1 MKTEMKSSLKL
12 FMRPF
17 LVVLGFMLLYALV
30 HAVLGFYGEKDS
42 ASISQNLEKTEIER
56 QNSALSPKQEE
67 ANTTTT
73 ATEENPTKDSPL
85 PLETATQKQEN
96 KQEIKQETKQENKQ
110 ETKQENKQETKQENK
125 QETKQENKQE
135 TKQENKQETKQEQ
148 EKENEPKQNSA
159 SSVQNNQKTPT
170 TPTIGKKPLEYKVAV
185 SGVNVR
191 AFPSTKGKILGS
203 LAKDKSVKVLEIQN
217 DWAKIEFSN
226 ETKGYVFLK
235 LLKKAE

>member
-12 FMRPF
+12 FVRPF

-30 HAVLGFYGEKDS
+30 HVALGFYAKKDS
-42 ASISQNLEKTEIER
+42 ASINQNLEKSETER
-56 QNSALSPKQEE
+56 SSALSPKQEE
-67 ANTTTT
+67 ANTATT
-73 ATEENPTKDSPL
+73 ATEENPTKDPPL
-85 PLETATQKQEN
+85 PLETAVQK
-96 KQEIKQETKQENKQ
+96 KETKQENKQ
-110 ETKQENKQETKQENK
+110 EN
-125 QETKQENKQE
+125 
-135 TKQENKQETKQEQ
+135 KQEQ

-159 SSVQNNQKTPT
+159 PPIQNHQKTLS

-185 SGVNVR
+185 NSVNVR

-226 ETKGYVFLK
+226 KAKGYVFLK

>member
-1 MKTEMKSSLKL
+1 MKSSLKL

-30 HAVLGFYGEKDS
+30 HAALGFYAKKDS
-42 ASISQNLEKTEIER
+42 ASISQNLEKTEMER
-56 QNSALSPKQEE
+56 QNSVLSPKQEE
-67 ANTTTT
+67 ANTATT
-73 ATEENPTKDSPL
+73 ATEENPTKDPPL
-85 PLETATQKQEN
+85 PLETATQ
-96 KQEIKQETKQENKQ
+96 
-110 ETKQENKQETKQENK
+110 
-125 QETKQENKQE
+125 KQE

-159 SSVQNNQKTPT
+159 PPIQNNQKTLS

-203 LAKDKSVKVLEIQN
+203 LAKNKSVKVLEIQN

>member
-1 MKTEMKSSLKL
+1 MRAEMKSSLKL

-17 LVVLGFMLLYALV
+17 LVVLGFMLLYALA
-30 HAVLGFYGEKDS
+30 HAALGFYGEKDS
-42 ASISQNLEKTEIER
+42 ASISQNLEKSEIER
-56 QNSALSPKQEE
+56 QNSTLSPKQEE
-67 ANTTTT
+67 ANMPPT
-73 ATEENPTKDSPL
+73 ATEENPTKDPPL

-96 KQEIKQETKQENKQ
+96 KQET
-110 ETKQENKQETKQENK
+110 
-125 QETKQENKQE
+125 
-135 TKQENKQETKQEQ
+135 KQETKQEQ
-148 EKENEPKQNSA
+148 EKENESKQNST
-159 SSVQNNQKTPT
+159 SPIQNNQKTLS
-170 TPTIGKKPLEYKVAV
+170 TPTIGKKPLEYKAAV

>member
-12 FMRPF
+12 FVRPF
-17 LVVLGFMLLYALV
+17 LVVLGFMLLCALA
-30 HAVLGFYGEKDS
+30 HAALGFYGEKDS

-73 ATEENPTKDSPL
+73 ATEENPTKDPPL
-85 PLETATQKQEN
+85 PLETAMQ
-96 KQEIKQETKQENKQ
+96 
-110 ETKQENKQETKQENK
+110 
-125 QETKQENKQE
+125 
-135 TKQENKQETKQEQ
+135 KQETKQEQ
-148 EKENEPKQNSA
+148 EKENESKQNSA
-159 SSVQNNQKTPT
+159 SPTQNNQKTPT

-203 LAKDKSVKVLEIQN
+203 LAKNKSVKVLEIQN

>member
-1 MKTEMKSSLKL
+1 MVGMKTEMKSSLKL
-12 FMRPF
+12 FVRPF

-30 HAVLGFYGEKDS
+30 HAALGFYGEKDS
-42 ASISQNLEKTEIER
+42 TSISQNLEKSEIER

-67 ANTTTT
+67 ANTATT

-85 PLETATQKQEN
+85 PLETTTQ
-96 KQEIKQETKQENKQ
+96 KQENKQ
-110 ETKQENKQETKQENK
+110 ETKQENKQEP
-125 QETKQENKQE
+125 
-135 TKQENKQETKQEQ
+135 KQEQ

-159 SSVQNNQKTPT
+159 SPIQNHQKTLS

-185 SGVNVR
+185 NSVNVR
-191 AFPSTKGKILGS
+191 AFPSTKSKILGS
-203 LAKDKSVKVLEIQN
+203 LAKNKSVKVLEIQN

>member
-12 FMRPF
+12 FMQPF
-17 LVVLGFMLLYALV
+17 LVVLGFMLLYVLV
-30 HAVLGFYGEKDS
+30 HVALGFYGEKDS

-56 QNSALSPKQEE
+56 QNSTLSPKQEE

-96 KQEIKQETKQENKQ
+96 KQE
-110 ETKQENKQETKQENK
+110 
-125 QETKQENKQE
+125 
-135 TKQENKQETKQEQ
+135 TKQEQ
-148 EKENEPKQNSA
+148 EKEPKQNSA
-159 SSVQNNQKTPT
+159 SPAQNNQKTLS
-170 TPTIGKKPLEYKVAV
+170 TPTIGKKPLEYKTAV
-185 SGVNVR
+185 NSVNVR

-203 LAKDKSVKVLEIQN
+203 LAKNKSVKVLEIQN

>member
-17 LVVLGFMLLYALV
+17 LVVLGFMLLYALAHV
-30 HAVLGFYGEKDS
+30 ALGFYGEKDS

-67 ANTTTT
+67 ANMPPT
-73 ATEENPTKDSPL
+73 ATEENPAKDSPL
-85 PLETATQKQEN
+85 PLETATQEKEN
-96 KQEIKQETKQENKQ
+96 KQEN
-110 ETKQENKQETKQENK
+110 
-125 QETKQENKQE
+125 
-135 TKQENKQETKQEQ
+135 KQEQ

-159 SSVQNNQKTPT
+159 LPIQNHQKTLS
-170 TPTIGKKPLEYKVAV
+170 TPTIGKKPLEYKAAV
-185 SGVNVR
+185 NSVNVR

-203 LAKDKSVKVLEIQN
+203 LAKNKSVKVLEIQN

>member
-17 LVVLGFMLLYALV
+17 LVVLAFMLLYALA
-30 HAVLGFYGEKDS
+30 HAALGFYVKKDS
-42 ASISQNLEKTEIER
+42 VQINQNLEKTEIER
-56 QNSALSPKQEE
+56 QNRTLSPKQEE

-73 ATEENPTKDSPL
+73 ATEENPTKDSLL
-85 PLETATQKQEN
+85 PSETAAQE
-96 KQEIKQETKQENKQ
+96 KETKQEI
-110 ETKQENKQETKQENK
+110 
-125 QETKQENKQE
+125 
-135 TKQENKQETKQEQ
+135 KQEQ

-159 SSVQNNQKTPT
+159 SPIQNHQKAPT
-170 TPTIGKKPLEYKVAV
+170 TPTMGQKPLEYKVAV

-191 AFPSTKGKILGS
+191 AFPSTKGKIIGS

-217 DWAKIEFSN
+217 DWAEIEFSN
-226 ETKGYVFLK
+226 KTKGYVFLK

>member
-1 MKTEMKSSLKL
+1 MVGMKTEMKSSLKL
-12 FMRPF
+12 FVRPF
-17 LVVLGFMLLYALV
+17 LVVLGFMLLYALA
-30 HAVLGFYGEKDS
+30 HAALGFYGEKDS

-67 ANTTTT
+67 TNTTTT

-85 PLETATQKQEN
+85 PLETPTQ
-96 KQEIKQETKQENKQ
+96 
-110 ETKQENKQETKQENK
+110 
-125 QETKQENKQE
+125 KQENKQE

-148 EKENEPKQNSA
+148 EKENESKQNSV
-159 SSVQNNQKTPT
+159 SPIQNNQKTLS
-170 TPTIGKKPLEYKVAV
+170 TPTIGKKPLEYKAAV
-185 SGVNVR
+185 NSVNVR

-203 LAKDKSVKVLEIQN
+203 LAKNKSVKVLEIQN

>member
-1 MKTEMKSSLKL
+1 MESSLKL
-12 FMRPF
+12 FVWPF
-17 LVVLGFMLLYALV
+17 LVVLGFMLLYALA
-30 HAVLGFYGEKDS
+30 HAALGFYGEKDS

-67 ANTTTT
+67 TNTTTT

-85 PLETATQKQEN
+85 PLETPTQ
-96 KQEIKQETKQENKQ
+96 
-110 ETKQENKQETKQENK
+110 
-125 QETKQENKQE
+125 
-135 TKQENKQETKQEQ
+135 KQENKQETKQEQ

-159 SSVQNNQKTPT
+159 SSVQNHQKTPI
-170 TPTIGKKPLEYKVAV
+170 TPTIGKKPLEYKTAV
-185 SGVNVR
+185 NSVNVR

-203 LAKDKSVKVLEIQN
+203 LAKNKSVKVLEIQN

>member
-56 QNSALSPKQEE
+56 QSSVLSPKQEE

-73 ATEENPTKDSPL
+73 ATEENPTKDSLL

-96 KQEIKQETKQENKQ
+96 KQE
-110 ETKQENKQETKQENK
+110 
-125 QETKQENKQE
+125 
-135 TKQENKQETKQEQ
+135 Q

-159 SSVQNNQKTPT
+159 PPIQNHQKTLS
-170 TPTIGKKPLEYKVAV
+170 TPTIGKKPLEYKAAV
-185 SGVNVR
+185 NSVNVR

-203 LAKDKSVKVLEIQN
+203 LAKNKSVKVLEIQN